1 MRDLILFCTKN
12 VDFIFN
18 NDIYKQTDGVA
29 MGSPLG
35 PVLAGIIM
43 VELENYMVP
52 RLSNHLHFWR
62 RHVDDT
68 FTFVKEE
75 SITFVLE
82 QLNSYHPN
90 LQFTYELENAGKLSF
105 LDILVIRQKNNRFE
119 KTVYRKNTNTDIY
132 LRWLSH

>member
-90 LQFTYELENAGKLSF
+90 L
-105 LDILVIRQKNNRFE
+105 
-119 KTVYRKNTNTDIY
+119 
-132 LRWLSH
+132 